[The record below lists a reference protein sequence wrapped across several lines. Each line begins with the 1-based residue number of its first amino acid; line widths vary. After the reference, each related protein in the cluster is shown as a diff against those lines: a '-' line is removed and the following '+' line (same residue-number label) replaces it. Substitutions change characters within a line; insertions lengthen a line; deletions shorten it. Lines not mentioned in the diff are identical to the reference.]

1 MIGAE
6 SISSGTSTEASDPAG
21 MSHCATS
28 AHASHGG
35 VACAVKQG
43 VRRHM

>member
-1 MIGAE
+1 MNV
-6 SISSGTSTEASDPAG
+6 GTSTEASDPAG
-21 MSHCATS
+21 MSICATS

-35 VACAVKQG
+35 VACAVEQR